1 MKVASFE
8 AIVRSFDEAGVR
20 YLVAGGL
27 AVNAHGYLRLTKD
40 VDLVLDL
47 HSENVERALGALDRL
62 GYRPTVPV
70 AAAQFADPEQRR
82 RWVQE
87 KEMKVFQLWSDEH
100 RDTPIDLFVEEPF
113 PFEEEYSRAVVKP
126 LYGAVEVRFVSLET
140 LIRMKEA
147 VGRAQDRIDIEHLRA
162 KQEEDLEKG

>member
-1 MKVASFE
+1 MKVTSFE

-27 AVNAHGYLRLTKD
+27 AVNAHGYMRLTKD

-47 HSENVERALGALDRL
+47 RPENVERALSALHPL

-82 RWVQE
+82 RWIHE
-87 KEMKVFQLWSDEH
+87 KEMKVFQLWSDDH

-113 PFEEEYSRAVVKP
+113 PFDEEYSRALVKP
-126 LYGAVEVRFVSLET
+126 LYGAVKVRFVSIET

-147 VGRAQDRIDIEHLRA
+147 AGRAQDRIDIEHLR
-162 KQEEDLEKG
+162 KTLEENREEG